1 MIVSTK
7 NKKSLDFED
16 ATNEFPEDRM
26 STLINVGKII
36 IKLNRNAESYYVNS
50 ELVDLETTNLLILHS
65 LFKRSH

>member
-16 ATNEFPEDRM
+16 ATNKFPEDRM
-26 STLINVGKII
+26 STLINDGKII

>member
-16 ATNEFPEDRM
+16 VTNEFPEDRM
-26 STLINVGKII
+26 STLINDGKII

>member
-7 NKKSLDFED
+7 NKKSLDLED

-26 STLINVGKII
+26 STLINDGKII